1 MNRSR
6 SSWDKKVPQHP
17 VTRITRSSSSQTRLN
32 NPAEPQDSGQGP
44 YGKQR
49 KKQADSALAQD
60 LSQMSVSAQNILPTS
75 KGKMSR
81 GGSDPI
87 KAGQSSGSRSA
98 TAAAKLSSRGG
109 LASVARL
116 LKHGR
121 CKNVLVVAGAGIST
135 ASGIPDF
142 RTPGTGLYANLE
154 KYNIPYPEAI
164 FNIDYFT
171 NDPQPFF
178 SLAKALYPGSH
189 RPNYIH
195 YFIRM
200 LHHKNLLLRMY
211 TQNIDGLEKV
221 CGIPD
226 DKLVEAHGSFAT
238 ASCHLC
244 YTPYPPE
251 EAKHAIMN
259 DSVPICTFC
268 AATVKPDVVFFGEDL
283 PQKYFLHTKDFPKAD
298 LLIIMGTSLQIE
310 PFASLVNT
318 VHSTVPRLLLN
329 RHAVGPFEKVPL
341 RRGDHMELGDLED
354 TVRRF
359 AEMLGWNDEIEELM
373 RSQETGNIPTLIS
386 SLPSVSGQILCQG
399 RGASEPQ
406 GMMAISRSRPEAPRG
421 SSSEE
426 TDSETDSKS
435 SASSSLSN

>member
-6 SSWDKKVPQHP
+6 SSCHKKGPQPPAVP
-17 VTRITRSSSSQTRLN
+17 RITRSSVPQVRPTD
-32 NPAEPQDSGQGP
+32 PAESQDSGPGP
-44 YGKQR
+44 YGKLR

-60 LSQMSVSAQNILPTS
+60 LSKMSVSGQNVVPTS
-75 KGKMSR
+75 KEKTSK
-81 GGSDPI
+81 DPVQD
-87 KAGQSSGSRSA
+87 GQSSGSGSPQGIPS
-98 TAAAKLSSRGG
+98 TSAAKPSSRGG

-116 LKHGR
+116 VKLGR
-121 CKNVLVVAGAGIST
+121 CKNVVVVAGAGIST

-164 FNIDYFT
+164 FNIDYFSD
-171 NDPQPFF
+171 DPQPFF
-178 SLAKALYPGSH
+178 SLARALYPGSH

-200 LHHKNLLLRMY
+200 LHHKGLLLRLY
-211 TQNIDGLEKV
+211 TQNIDGLEKL

-244 YTPYPPE
+244 YTPYPAV

-259 DSVPICTFC
+259 GNVPICTFC

-283 PQKYFLHTKDFPKAD
+283 PQNYFLHTKDFPKAD

-318 VHSTVPRLLLN
+318 VRSTVPRLLLN
-329 RHAVGPFEKVPL
+329 RHAVGPFVKTPL
-341 RRGDHMELGDLED
+341 RRGDHLELGDLED

-359 AEMLGWNDEIEELM
+359 AEMLGWNDEITELM
-373 RSQETGNIPTLIS
+373 RSQETHN
-386 SLPSVSGQILCQG
+386 LPLPVQMSCEG
-399 RGASEPQ
+399 RVMSEPPGLMETSGPTPGGQ
-406 GMMAISRSRPEAPRG
+406 RAA
-421 SSSEE
+421 SSGSEE

-435 SASSSLSN
+435 SASSNMSH